1 MQTEVYASNSQ
12 REGPARPIFRGGTTT
27 LKDENANVL
36 FTAAVKEIRTILK
49 QEKTVK
55 VIAEWEVKTIIFLL
69 LHFSAHTSTCTLMSV
84 YSPLRQISVNVFYPS
99 PPSPDVVYPIHTC
112 THERG

>member
-55 VIAEWEVKTIIFLL
+55 VIVELEV
-69 LHFSAHTSTCTLMSV
+69 MSLQN
-84 YSPLRQISVNVFYPS
+84 SHIG
-99 PPSPDVVYPIHTC
+99 H
-112 THERG
+112 